1 MTPPCGTKAAI
12 TAHLAYG
19 EPLDGPC
26 AAADAAMRLEAERRR
41 PYRKNV
47 PIDTPQMCAERRAIL
62 TTESRAWEAEHK
74 GFTRHVSH
82 LRAVA

>member
-1 MTPPCGTKAAI
+1 
-12 TAHLAYG
+12 
-19 EPLDGPC
+19 
-26 AAADAAMRLEAERRR
+26 MRLEAERRR